1 MHGRL
6 VSSPPELVR
15 NPADN
20 VQALMTGRPPV
31 IQRDYIDC
39 KFPTPQA
46 PLDEE
51 EGEERDAAC
60 EFPPGPRRPPHV
72 PLSLTMLP
80 AAQSRRGAS
89 DLR

>member
-15 NPADN
+15 NPADI

-51 EGEERDAAC
+51 EGEDNDDTEED
-60 EFPPGPRRPPHV
+60 EEEEESVEKDQIQENRPLHDT
-72 PLSLTMLP
+72 S
-80 AAQSRRGAS
+80 
-89 DLR
+89 

>member
-51 EGEERDAAC
+51 EGEEGDGEEGEESEDEEEEEEAMV
-60 EFPPGPRRPPHV
+60 EG
-72 PLSLTMLP
+72 
-80 AAQSRRGAS
+80 
-89 DLR
+89 